1 MGNWFA
7 NVLVISSLNLFC
19 GSFESQEIENMADKD
34 NEKPKRGPGRPRKDE
49 EKRGAHFRK
58 PESEKVGRKPYV
70 PTGNPRGAKPKDQ
83 KE

>member
-1 MGNWFA
+1 MKYFVE
-7 NVLVISSLNLFC
+7 VLKF
-19 GSFESQEIENMADKD
+19 QEVENMADKD